1 MKKLTAALC
10 VVLLM
15 ICVFVPGAAAAGPAL
30 GATRAYCIIDAD
42 TGLVLAQQNMNEEL
56 HPASITK
63 VMTLG
68 LACEK
73 AQGNWDDIK
82 LTVTHEDV
90 YSLAGTDSSHI
101 ALREGEEVPLTDA
114 LYATQM
120 ASANDG
126 ANLLAEYVGEGTI
139 ADGVA
144 KMNARVEELGLAHT
158 HFANPHGISDE
169 DHYTSCYDMAQILRW
184 ALEQPGFEQV
194 FTRNEMYTMEPTNV
208 QPVTRYFSQQD
219 KMRIGSSRYYISSIL
234 GSKLGYTNTARYS
247 YACLAEQNG
256 VRLICVTMQSELSTD
271 KYNDVRTLLDY
282 AFSTFTGYTD
292 LPAQGITAPLS
303 VVGGG
308 GSLGTVT
315 VSDPGVR
322 LLLANGLTADDVEV
336 TLELPESYVIFIT
349 RDDILGYGLPIYHID
364 RQIKEL
370 NEAFQ
375 DEAHIIYVNSQIKNE
390 TKLGRLMHDFSC
402 TNAKDMHNKVLAD
415 RVRYFKED
423 ERGVAI
429 MCREMEIMRNQAHE
443 EGVEIGIKKGR
454 MLQLIKQVCAKM
466 QKFSSAEEIA
476 NDLVEQDVPL
486 IQKIMDVAPNF
497 GPDYNVDAIYKALN
511 L

>member
-10 VVLLM
+10 AVLLVL
-15 ICVFVPGAAAAGPAL
+15 CVCLPGASAAGPAL
-30 GATRAYCIIDAD
+30 SATRAYCIVDAD

-73 AQGNWDDIK
+73 AQGNWDGVK

-101 ALREGEEVPLTDA
+101 ALREGEEVPLVDA

-126 ANLLAEYVGEGTI
+126 ANLLAEYFGGGTI
-139 ADGVA
+139 EGGVA
-144 KMNARVEELGLAHT
+144 KMNEQVEELGLAHT

-184 ALEQPGFEQV
+184 ALEQPGFEDV
-194 FTRNEMYTMEPTNV
+194 FTRSEMYTMQPTNV

-219 KMRIGSSRYYISSIL
+219 KMRIGSSRYHVSSIL
-234 GSKLGYTNTARYS
+234 GSKIGYTNTARYS

-282 AFSTFTGYTD
+282 AFSTFTVYTD
-292 LPAQGITAPLS
+292 LPAQGVTAQLP
-303 VVGGG
+303 VTGGG
-308 GSLGTVT
+308 ESLGTVT

-322 LLLANGLTADDVEV
+322 LLLADGLSAKDVTV
-336 TLELPESYVIFIT
+336 SLELPETYV
-349 RDDILGYGLPIYHID
+349 LGTEPEVYAVYTIRGGTKQESTSVRVKAEISGLT
-364 RQIKEL
+364 EL
-370 NEAFQ
+370 LENSTGTELEA
-375 DEAHIIYVNSQIKNE
+375 
-390 TKLGRLMHDFSC
+390 
-402 TNAKDMHNKVLAD
+402 AKAV
-415 RVRYFKED
+415 
-423 ERGVAI
+423 
-429 MCREMEIMRNQAHE
+429 QP
-443 EGVEIGIKKGR
+443 KGR
-454 MLQLIKQVCAKM
+454 ALWLLGISLGSTVAAAAVTFFIVRLLAKR
-466 QKFSSAEEIA
+466 KKRRARSASRHG
-476 NDLVEQDVPL
+476 
-486 IQKIMDVAPNF
+486 K
-497 GPDYNVDAIYKALN
+497 
-511 L
+511 

>member
-10 VVLLM
+10 AVLLVFCM
-15 ICVFVPGAAAAGPAL
+15 FVPEAAAAGPAL

-73 AQGNWDDIK
+73 AQGNWEDTK
-82 LTVTHEDV
+82 LTVSHEDV

-101 ALREGEEVPLTDA
+101 ALLEGEEVPLTDA

-126 ANLLAEYVGEGTI
+126 ANLLAEYFGGGTI
-139 ADGVA
+139 ADGVE
-144 KMNARVEELGLAHT
+144 KMNAKVRELGLAHT
-158 HFANPHGISDE
+158 HFSNPHGISDE

-194 FTRNEMYTMEPTNV
+194 FTRNEMYTMDPTNI

-219 KMRIGSSRYYISSIL
+219 KLRIGSSRYHITSVK

-292 LPAQGITAPLS
+292 LPARGVTAQLP
-303 VVGGG
+303 VMGGG

-322 LLLANGLTADDVEV
+322 LLLADGLTAEDVDV
-336 TLELPESYVIFIT
+336 ALELPETYL
-349 RDDILGYGLPIYHID
+349 LGTEPEVYAVYTVKGGTKQEKTSVRVEAEVTGLAQLLD
-364 RQIKEL
+364 G
-370 NEAFQ
+370 
-375 DEAHIIYVNSQIKNE
+375 S
-390 TKLGRLMHDFSC
+390 T
-402 TNAKDMHNKVLAD
+402 
-415 RVRYFKED
+415 
-423 ERGVAI
+423 
-429 MCREMEIMRNQAHE
+429 
-443 EGVEIGIKKGR
+443 GVELEAAKAVKPKSRVLWLLGISLGSTAAAAAVTLVVVRLLAKRKKRRAGR
-454 MLQLIKQVCAKM
+454 R
-466 QKFSSAEEIA
+466 
-476 NDLVEQDVPL
+476 
-486 IQKIMDVAPNF
+486 
-497 GPDYNVDAIYKALN
+497 
-511 L
+511 

>member
-10 VVLLM
+10 AVLLVL
-15 ICVFVPGAAAAGPAL
+15 CVCLPGASAAGPAL
-30 GATRAYCIIDAD
+30 SATRAYCIVDAD

-73 AQGNWDDIK
+73 AQGNWDGVK
-82 LTVTHEDV
+82 LTVSHEDV

-101 ALREGEEVPLTDA
+101 ALREGEEVPLVDA

-126 ANLLAEYVGEGTI
+126 ANLLAEYFGGGTI
-139 ADGVA
+139 EGGVA
-144 KMNARVEELGLAHT
+144 KMNEQVEELGLAHT

-184 ALEQPGFEQV
+184 ALEQPGFEDV
-194 FTRNEMYTMEPTNV
+194 FTRSEIYTMQPTNV

-219 KMRIGSSRYYISSIL
+219 KMRIGSSRYHIASIL
-234 GSKLGYTNTARYS
+234 GSKIGYTNTARYS
-247 YACLAEQNG
+247 YACLAEQDG

-292 LPAQGITAPLS
+292 LPAQGVTAQLP
-303 VVGGG
+303 VTGGG
-308 GSLGTVT
+308 ESLGTVT

-322 LLLANGLTADDVEV
+322 LLLTDGLSAKDVTV
-336 TLELPESYVIFIT
+336 SLELPETYV
-349 RDDILGYGLPIYHID
+349 LGTEPEVYAVYTIRGGTKQESTSVRVKAEISGLT
-364 RQIKEL
+364 EL
-370 NEAFQ
+370 LEASTGTEL
-375 DEAHIIYVNSQIKNE
+375 EA
-390 TKLGRLMHDFSC
+390 
-402 TNAKDMHNKVLAD
+402 AKAV
-415 RVRYFKED
+415 
-423 ERGVAI
+423 
-429 MCREMEIMRNQAHE
+429 QP
-443 EGVEIGIKKGR
+443 KGR
-454 MLQLIKQVCAKM
+454 ALWLLGISLGSTVAAAAVTFFIVRLLAKR
-466 QKFSSAEEIA
+466 KKRRARSASRHG
-476 NDLVEQDVPL
+476 
-486 IQKIMDVAPNF
+486 K
-497 GPDYNVDAIYKALN
+497 
-511 L
+511 

>member
-1 MKKLTAALC
+1 MKKHIAMLCAVLLTALAA
-10 VVLLM
+10 
-15 ICVFVPGAAAAGPAL
+15 FAPGAAAAGPAL
-30 GATRAYCIIDAD
+30 TATEAYCIIDAD

-73 AQGNWDDIK
+73 AQGKWDNVK
-82 LTVTHEDV
+82 LTVSHEDV

-101 ALREGEEVPLTDA
+101 ALQEGEEVPLTDA
-114 LYATQM
+114 LYATMM

-126 ANLLAEYVGEGTI
+126 ANLLAEYFGGGSIEG
-139 ADGVA
+139 GVA
-144 KMNARVEELGLAHT
+144 AMNAQAKELGLEHT

-194 FTRNEMYTMEPTNV
+194 FTRNEMYTMDPTNI

-271 KYNDVRTLLDY
+271 KYNDMRTLLDY

-336 TLELPESYVIFIT
+336 TLELPESYVLGSDPEVYAVYTVHGGEKQESTSVRVDAKISGLPELLENSTGQELEAAKAVKPQSHAFWLLGISLGSTAAAALVTFLVVRFIT
-349 RDDILGYGLPIYHID
+349 WRKKRRRTRTEQGQT
-364 RQIKEL
+364 R
-370 NEAFQ
+370 
-375 DEAHIIYVNSQIKNE
+375 
-390 TKLGRLMHDFSC
+390 
-402 TNAKDMHNKVLAD
+402 
-415 RVRYFKED
+415 
-423 ERGVAI
+423 RG
-429 MCREMEIMRNQAHE
+429 
-443 EGVEIGIKKGR
+443 K
-454 MLQLIKQVCAKM
+454 
-466 QKFSSAEEIA
+466 
-476 NDLVEQDVPL
+476 
-486 IQKIMDVAPNF
+486 
-497 GPDYNVDAIYKALN
+497 
-511 L
+511 

>member
-73 AQGNWDDIK
+73 AQGNWEDTK
-82 LTVTHEDV
+82 LTVSHEDV

-101 ALREGEEVPLTDA
+101 ALLEGEEVPLTDA

-126 ANLLAEYVGEGTI
+126 ANLLAEYFGGGTI
-139 ADGVA
+139 ADGVE
-144 KMNARVEELGLAHT
+144 KMNAKVKELGLAHT
-158 HFANPHGISDE
+158 HFSNPHGISDE

-194 FTRNEMYTMEPTNV
+194 FTRNEMYTMDPTNI

-219 KMRIGSSRYYISSIL
+219 KLRIGSSRYHITSVK

-292 LPAQGITAPLS
+292 LPARGVTAQLP
-303 VVGGG
+303 VMGGG

-322 LLLANGLTADDVEV
+322 LLLADGLTAEDVEV
-336 TLELPESYVIFIT
+336 ALELPETYL
-349 RDDILGYGLPIYHID
+349 LGTEPEVYAVYTVKGGTKQEKTSVRVEAEVTGLAQLLD
-364 RQIKEL
+364 G
-370 NEAFQ
+370 
-375 DEAHIIYVNSQIKNE
+375 S
-390 TKLGRLMHDFSC
+390 T
-402 TNAKDMHNKVLAD
+402 
-415 RVRYFKED
+415 
-423 ERGVAI
+423 
-429 MCREMEIMRNQAHE
+429 
-443 EGVEIGIKKGR
+443 GVELEAAKAVKPKSRVLWLLGISLGSTAAAAAVTLVVVRLLAKRKKRRAGR
-454 MLQLIKQVCAKM
+454 R
-466 QKFSSAEEIA
+466 
-476 NDLVEQDVPL
+476 
-486 IQKIMDVAPNF
+486 
-497 GPDYNVDAIYKALN
+497 
-511 L
+511 

>member
-139 ADGVA
+139 ADGTPTLQTPTA
-144 KMNARVEELGLAHT
+144 SATRTTTPAAT
-158 HFANPHGISDE
+158 IWRR
-169 DHYTSCYDMAQILRW
+169 SCAGHW
-184 ALEQPGFEQV
+184 
-194 FTRNEMYTMEPTNV
+194 
-208 QPVTRYFSQQD
+208 
-219 KMRIGSSRYYISSIL
+219 SSRALSRCSPAMRCTPWTPPTSS
-234 GSKLGYTNTARYS
+234 
-247 YACLAEQNG
+247 
-256 VRLICVTMQSELSTD
+256 
-271 KYNDVRTLLDY
+271 
-282 AFSTFTGYTD
+282 
-292 LPAQGITAPLS
+292 P
-303 VVGGG
+303 
-308 GSLGTVT
+308 
-315 VSDPGVR
+315 
-322 LLLANGLTADDVEV
+322 
-336 TLELPESYVIFIT
+336 
-349 RDDILGYGLPIYHID
+349 
-364 RQIKEL
+364 
-370 NEAFQ
+370 
-375 DEAHIIYVNSQIKNE
+375 
-390 TKLGRLMHDFSC
+390 
-402 TNAKDMHNKVLAD
+402 
-415 RVRYFKED
+415 
-423 ERGVAI
+423 
-429 MCREMEIMRNQAHE
+429 
-443 EGVEIGIKKGR
+443 
-454 MLQLIKQVCAKM
+454 
-466 QKFSSAEEIA
+466 
-476 NDLVEQDVPL
+476 
-486 IQKIMDVAPNF
+486 
-497 GPDYNVDAIYKALN
+497 
-511 L
+511 

>member
-1 MKKLTAALC
+1 MKKLTAVLC
-10 VVLLM
+10 TVLLAVCWLM
-15 ICVFVPGAAAAGPAL
+15 PGAAAAPAL
-30 GATRAYCIIDAD
+30 SATRAYCIIEAD

-73 AQGNWDDIK
+73 AQGSWDGVK
-82 LTVTHEDV
+82 LTVSHEDV

-101 ALREGEEVPLTDA
+101 ALLEGEEVPLTDA

-126 ANLLAEYVGEGTI
+126 ANLLAEYFGGGTI
-139 ADGVA
+139 AGGVE
-144 KMNARVEELGLAHT
+144 KMNAKVKELGLAHT
-158 HFANPHGISDE
+158 HFANPHGISDD

-194 FTRNEMYTMEPTNV
+194 FTRNEMYTMQPTNI

-219 KMRIGSSRYYISSIL
+219 KIRIGSSRYHIASVK

-271 KYNDVRTLLDY
+271 KYNDVRILLDY

-292 LPAQGITAPLS
+292 LPARGITAQLP
-303 VVGGG
+303 VAGGG

-315 VSDPGVR
+315 VTDPGVR
-322 LLLANGLTADDVEV
+322 LLLADGLTAEDVDV
-336 TLELPESYVIFIT
+336 SLELPETYL
-349 RDDILGYGLPIYHID
+349 LGTKPEVYAVYTIRGGAKQESASVRVDAEISGLT
-364 RQIKEL
+364 EL
-370 NEAFQ
+370 LA
-375 DEAHIIYVNSQIKNE
+375 NS
-390 TKLGRLMHDFSC
+390 T
-402 TNAKDMHNKVLAD
+402 
-415 RVRYFKED
+415 
-423 ERGVAI
+423 
-429 MCREMEIMRNQAHE
+429 
-443 EGVEIGIKKGR
+443 GVELKAARDVKPKSRALWLLCISLG
-454 MLQLIKQVCAKM
+454 
-466 QKFSSAEEIA
+466 STIA
-476 NDLVEQDVPL
+476 AAAVT
-486 IQKIMDVAPNF
+486 VA
-497 GPDYNVDAIYKALN
+497 VIRLWARHKRRKARRQN
-511 L
+511 AVRRRR

>member
-1 MKKLTAALC
+1 
-10 VVLLM
+10 
-15 ICVFVPGAAAAGPAL
+15 
-30 GATRAYCIIDAD
+30 
-42 TGLVLAQQNMNEEL
+42 MNEEL

-169 DHYTSCYDMAQILRW
+169 DHYTSCCDMAQILRW

-194 FTRNEMYTMEPTNV
+194 FTRNEMYTMDPTNI

-271 KYNDVRTLLDY
+271 KYNDMRTLLDY

-292 LPAQGITAPLS
+292 LPAQGITAPLG
-303 VVGGG
+303 VWRRREPWHRDRLRPRRAAAAGQRPDCRRCGGDA
-308 GSLGTVT
+308 GTAGKLC
-315 VSDPGVR
+315 PWLRPGGVR
-322 LLLANGLTADDVEV
+322 CVHRPRRRKAGEHQRAC
-336 TLELPESYVIFIT
+336 
-349 RDDILGYGLPIYHID
+349 GCG
-364 RQIKEL
+364 
-370 NEAFQ
+370 
-375 DEAHIIYVNSQIKNE
+375 
-390 TKLGRLMHDFSC
+390 DFRP
-402 TNAKDMHNKVLAD
+402 A
-415 RVRYFKED
+415 
-423 ERGVAI
+423 
-429 MCREMEIMRNQAHE
+429 
-443 EGVEIGIKKGR
+443 
-454 MLQLIKQVCAKM
+454 
-466 QKFSSAEEIA
+466 
-476 NDLVEQDVPL
+476 
-486 IQKIMDVAPNF
+486 
-497 GPDYNVDAIYKALN
+497 
-511 L
+511 

>member
-1 MKKLTAALC
+1 MKKLTAVLC
-10 VVLLM
+10 TVLLAVCWLM
-15 ICVFVPGAAAAGPAL
+15 PGAAAAPAL
-30 GATRAYCIIDAD
+30 SATRAYCIIEAD

-73 AQGNWDDIK
+73 AQGSWDGVK
-82 LTVTHEDV
+82 LTVSHEDV

-101 ALREGEEVPLTDA
+101 ALLEGEEVPLTDA

-126 ANLLAEYVGEGTI
+126 ANLLAEYFGGGTI
-139 ADGVA
+139 ADGVE
-144 KMNARVEELGLAHT
+144 KMNAKVKELGLAHT
-158 HFANPHGISDE
+158 HFANPHGISDD

-194 FTRNEMYTMEPTNV
+194 FTRNEMYTMQPTNI

-219 KMRIGSSRYYISSIL
+219 KLRIGSSRYHIASVK

-282 AFSTFTGYTD
+282 AFGTFTGYTD
-292 LPAQGITAPLS
+292 LPARGITAQLP
-303 VVGGG
+303 VAGGG

-315 VSDPGVR
+315 VTDPGAR
-322 LLLANGLTADDVEV
+322 LLLADGLTAEDVDV
-336 TLELPESYVIFIT
+336 SLELPETYL
-349 RDDILGYGLPIYHID
+349 LGTKPEVYAVYTIRGGAKQESASVRVDAEISGLT
-364 RQIKEL
+364 EL
-370 NEAFQ
+370 LA
-375 DEAHIIYVNSQIKNE
+375 NSTGVELKA
-390 TKLGRLMHDFSC
+390 
-402 TNAKDMHNKVLAD
+402 AKDVKPKSRALWLLCISLGSTIAAAAVTVAVIRLWARHKRRKARRQNA
-415 RVRYFKED
+415 VR
-423 ERGVAI
+423 R
-429 MCREMEIMRNQAHE
+429 RR
-443 EGVEIGIKKGR
+443 
-454 MLQLIKQVCAKM
+454 
-466 QKFSSAEEIA
+466 
-476 NDLVEQDVPL
+476 
-486 IQKIMDVAPNF
+486 
-497 GPDYNVDAIYKALN
+497 
-511 L
+511 

>member
-73 AQGNWDDIK
+73 AQGNWKDTK
-82 LTVTHEDV
+82 LTVSHEDV

-101 ALREGEEVPLTDA
+101 ALLEGEEVPLTDA

-126 ANLLAEYVGEGTI
+126 ANLLAEYFGGGTI
-139 ADGVA
+139 ADGVE
-144 KMNARVEELGLAHT
+144 KMNAKVKELGLAHT
-158 HFANPHGISDE
+158 HFSNPHGISDE

-194 FTRNEMYTMEPTNV
+194 FTRNEMYTMDPTNI

-219 KMRIGSSRYYISSIL
+219 KLRIGSSRYHITSVK

-292 LPAQGITAPLS
+292 LPARGVTAQLP
-303 VVGGG
+303 VMGGG

-322 LLLANGLTADDVEV
+322 LLLADGLTAEDVDV
-336 TLELPESYVIFIT
+336 ALELPETYL
-349 RDDILGYGLPIYHID
+349 LGTEPEVYAVYTVKGGTKQEKTSVRVEAEVTGLAQLLD
-364 RQIKEL
+364 G
-370 NEAFQ
+370 
-375 DEAHIIYVNSQIKNE
+375 S
-390 TKLGRLMHDFSC
+390 T
-402 TNAKDMHNKVLAD
+402 
-415 RVRYFKED
+415 
-423 ERGVAI
+423 
-429 MCREMEIMRNQAHE
+429 
-443 EGVEIGIKKGR
+443 GVELEAAKAVKPKSRVLWLLGISLGSTAAAAAVTLVVVRLLAKRKKRRAGR
-454 MLQLIKQVCAKM
+454 R
-466 QKFSSAEEIA
+466 
-476 NDLVEQDVPL
+476 
-486 IQKIMDVAPNF
+486 
-497 GPDYNVDAIYKALN
+497 
-511 L
+511 

>member
-10 VVLLM
+10 AVLLVL
-15 ICVFVPGAAAAGPAL
+15 CVCLPGASAAGPAL
-30 GATRAYCIIDAD
+30 SATRAYCIVDAD

-73 AQGNWDDIK
+73 AQGNWDNVK

-101 ALREGEEVPLTDA
+101 ALREGEEVPLVDA

-126 ANLLAEYVGEGTI
+126 ANLLAEYFGGGTI
-139 ADGVA
+139 EGGVA
-144 KMNARVEELGLAHT
+144 KMNEQVEELGLAHT

-184 ALEQPGFEQV
+184 ALEQPGFEDV
-194 FTRNEMYTMEPTNV
+194 FTRSEMYTMQPTNV

-219 KMRIGSSRYYISSIL
+219 KMRIGSSRYHISSIL
-234 GSKLGYTNTARYS
+234 GSKIGYTNTARYS

-292 LPAQGITAPLS
+292 LPAQGVTAQLP
-303 VVGGG
+303 VTGGG
-308 GSLGTVT
+308 ESLGTVT
-315 VSDPGVR
+315 VSDPGVK
-322 LLLANGLTADDVEV
+322 LLLADGLSAKDVTV
-336 TLELPESYVIFIT
+336 SLELPETYV
-349 RDDILGYGLPIYHID
+349 LGTEPEVYAVYAIRGGTKQESTSVRVKAEISGLT
-364 RQIKEL
+364 EL
-370 NEAFQ
+370 LEASTGTEL
-375 DEAHIIYVNSQIKNE
+375 EA
-390 TKLGRLMHDFSC
+390 
-402 TNAKDMHNKVLAD
+402 AKAV
-415 RVRYFKED
+415 
-423 ERGVAI
+423 
-429 MCREMEIMRNQAHE
+429 QP
-443 EGVEIGIKKGR
+443 KGR
-454 MLQLIKQVCAKM
+454 ALWLLGISLGSTVAAAAVTFFIVRLLAKR
-466 QKFSSAEEIA
+466 KKRRARSASRHG
-476 NDLVEQDVPL
+476 
-486 IQKIMDVAPNF
+486 K
-497 GPDYNVDAIYKALN
+497 
-511 L
+511 

>member
-10 VVLLM
+10 AVLLVL
-15 ICVFVPGAAAAGPAL
+15 CVCLPGASAAGPAL
-30 GATRAYCIIDAD
+30 SATRAYCIVDAD

-73 AQGNWDDIK
+73 AQGNWDGVK
-82 LTVTHEDV
+82 LTVSHEDV

-101 ALREGEEVPLTDA
+101 ALREGEEVPLVDA

-126 ANLLAEYVGEGTI
+126 ANLLAEYFGGGTI
-139 ADGVA
+139 EGGVA
-144 KMNARVEELGLAHT
+144 KMNEQVEELGLAHT

-184 ALEQPGFEQV
+184 ALEQPGFEDV
-194 FTRNEMYTMEPTNV
+194 FTRSEMYTMQPTNV

-219 KMRIGSSRYYISSIL
+219 KMRIGSSRYRIASIL
-234 GSKLGYTNTARYS
+234 GSKIGYTNTARYS

-292 LPAQGITAPLS
+292 LPTQGVTAQLPVA
-303 VVGGG
+303 GGG
-308 GSLGTVT
+308 ESLGTVT
-315 VSDPGVR
+315 VTDPGVK
-322 LLLANGLTADDVEV
+322 LLLADGLSAKDVTV
-336 TLELPESYVIFIT
+336 SLELPETYV
-349 RDDILGYGLPIYHID
+349 LGTEPEMYAVYTIRGGTKQESTSVRVKAEISGLT
-364 RQIKEL
+364 EL
-370 NEAFQ
+370 LEASTGTEL
-375 DEAHIIYVNSQIKNE
+375 EA
-390 TKLGRLMHDFSC
+390 
-402 TNAKDMHNKVLAD
+402 AKAV
-415 RVRYFKED
+415 
-423 ERGVAI
+423 
-429 MCREMEIMRNQAHE
+429 QP
-443 EGVEIGIKKGR
+443 KGR
-454 MLQLIKQVCAKM
+454 ALWLLGISLGSTVAAAAVTFFIVRLLAKR
-466 QKFSSAEEIA
+466 KKRRARSASRHG
-476 NDLVEQDVPL
+476 
-486 IQKIMDVAPNF
+486 K
-497 GPDYNVDAIYKALN
+497 
-511 L
+511 

>member
-42 TGLVLAQQNMNEEL
+42 TGLVLAQQNMDEEL

-73 AQGNWDDIK
+73 AQGNWKDTK
-82 LTVTHEDV
+82 LTVSHEDV

-101 ALREGEEVPLTDA
+101 ALLEGEEVPLTDA

-126 ANLLAEYVGEGTI
+126 ANLLAEYFGGGTI
-139 ADGVA
+139 ADGVE
-144 KMNARVEELGLAHT
+144 KMNAKVKELGLAHT
-158 HFANPHGISDE
+158 HFSNPHGISDE

-194 FTRNEMYTMEPTNV
+194 FTRNEMYTMDPTNI

-219 KMRIGSSRYYISSIL
+219 KLRIGSSRYHITSVK

-292 LPAQGITAPLS
+292 LPARGVTAQLP
-303 VVGGG
+303 VMGGG

-322 LLLANGLTADDVEV
+322 LLLADGLTAEDVEV
-336 TLELPESYVIFIT
+336 ALELPETYL
-349 RDDILGYGLPIYHID
+349 LGTEPEVYAVYTVKGGTKQEKTSVRVEAEVTGLAQLLD
-364 RQIKEL
+364 G
-370 NEAFQ
+370 
-375 DEAHIIYVNSQIKNE
+375 S
-390 TKLGRLMHDFSC
+390 T
-402 TNAKDMHNKVLAD
+402 
-415 RVRYFKED
+415 
-423 ERGVAI
+423 
-429 MCREMEIMRNQAHE
+429 
-443 EGVEIGIKKGR
+443 GVELEAAKAVKPKSRVLWLLGISLGSTAAAAAVTLVVVRLLAKRKKRRAGR
-454 MLQLIKQVCAKM
+454 R
-466 QKFSSAEEIA
+466 
-476 NDLVEQDVPL
+476 
-486 IQKIMDVAPNF
+486 
-497 GPDYNVDAIYKALN
+497 
-511 L
+511 

>member
-10 VVLLM
+10 AVLLVL
-15 ICVFVPGAAAAGPAL
+15 CVCLPGASAARPAL
-30 GATRAYCIIDAD
+30 SATRAYCIVDAD

-73 AQGNWDDIK
+73 AQGNWDGVK

-101 ALREGEEVPLTDA
+101 ALREGEEVPLVDA

-126 ANLLAEYVGEGTI
+126 ANLLAEYFGGGTI
-139 ADGVA
+139 EGGVA
-144 KMNARVEELGLAHT
+144 KMNEQVEELGLAHT

-184 ALEQPGFEQV
+184 ALEQPGFEDV
-194 FTRNEMYTMEPTNV
+194 FTRSEMYTMQPTNI

-219 KMRIGSSRYYISSIL
+219 KMRIGSSRYHISSIL
-234 GSKLGYTNTARYS
+234 GSKIGYTNTARYS

-292 LPAQGITAPLS
+292 LPAQGVTAQLP
-303 VVGGG
+303 VTGGG
-308 GSLGTVT
+308 ESLGTVT
-315 VSDPGVR
+315 VSDPGVK
-322 LLLANGLTADDVEV
+322 LLLADGLSAKDVTV
-336 TLELPESYVIFIT
+336 SLELPETYV
-349 RDDILGYGLPIYHID
+349 LGTEPEVYAVYAIRGGTKQESTSVRVKAEISGLT
-364 RQIKEL
+364 EL
-370 NEAFQ
+370 LEASTGTEL
-375 DEAHIIYVNSQIKNE
+375 EA
-390 TKLGRLMHDFSC
+390 
-402 TNAKDMHNKVLAD
+402 AKAV
-415 RVRYFKED
+415 
-423 ERGVAI
+423 
-429 MCREMEIMRNQAHE
+429 QP
-443 EGVEIGIKKGR
+443 KGR
-454 MLQLIKQVCAKM
+454 ALWLLGISLGSTVAAAAVTFFIVRLLAKR
-466 QKFSSAEEIA
+466 KKRRARSASRHG
-476 NDLVEQDVPL
+476 
-486 IQKIMDVAPNF
+486 K
-497 GPDYNVDAIYKALN
+497 
-511 L
+511 